1 MHNQIGS
8 RDSKFK
14 SEPNDSSSS
23 FLTSTMVSNT
33 VFKIRSDM
41 ASESSCVAAISAT
54 RSFLVTTF
62 LSGGGGVE
70 NSRIV
75 VEVVVLL
82 AEEGADHDD
91 ADTWL
96 PKDDF
101 DDELEEAEA
110 ELEWVEVEVEV
121 EVSSELITEPVV
133 LLVAEPGNHDAQ
145 VRRAGCCTT

>member
-1 MHNQIGS
+1 MTAVAL
-8 RDSKFK
+8 
-14 SEPNDSSSS
+14 
-23 FLTSTMVSNT
+23 FLTSTMVSST
-33 VFKIRSDM
+33 VFKMRSDM

-75 VEVVVLL
+75 VEVVVLV
-82 AEEGADHDD
+82 AEEEGADHDD

-96 PKDDF
+96 PKADE
-101 DDELEEAEA
+101 DELEEAAET
-110 ELEWVEVEVEV
+110 ELEWVVVEVEV

-145 VRRAGCCTT
+145 VRRTGSWTA

>member
-1 MHNQIGS
+1 MTAVVLLC
-8 RDSKFK
+8 
-14 SEPNDSSSS
+14 
-23 FLTSTMVSNT
+23 LTSTMVSRT

-75 VEVVVLL
+75 VEVVVLTEEEEEE
-82 AEEGADHDD
+82 EEGADHDD

-96 PKDDF
+96 PKDDD
-101 DDELEEAEA
+101 DDELEEAET
-110 ELEWVEVEVEV
+110 ELEWVVEV
-121 EVSSELITEPVV
+121 EVSSGLITEPVV

-145 VRRAGCCTT
+145 VRRAGSCTA